1 MFIISTNQEHIVN
14 SSGALEFDSVP
25 SKLAIVGGGIIGLE
39 LGSVW
44 ARLGSEVTII
54 EVMEEFLPK
63 ADKRIAR
70 DVLRTLKDQGLNI
83 CLASEVIET
92 SSDSEGVRV
101 RYKQKDEFLDIEVD
115 KLIVAVGRKPNIEN
129 LGLEKL
135 GVNLNEGVV
144 VVDEYQ
150 KTNISNVYAIGD
162 VTDRLNLTPVAIRET
177 ASLLLTLFSRTNQRY
192 QTIIWFP
199 RPFLLSLR

>member
-70 DVLRTLKDQGLNI
+70 DVLN
-83 CLASEVIET
+83 EE
-92 SSDSEGVRV
+92 
-101 RYKQKDEFLDIEVD
+101 DE
-115 KLIVAVGRKPNIEN
+115 KGIVEI
-129 LGLEKL
+129 L
-135 GVNLNEGVV
+135 GVDQDKIDNA
-144 VVDEYQ
+144 
-150 KTNISNVYAIGD
+150 ISRIESMVFEPEIG
-162 VTDRLNLTPVAIRET
+162 RASCRE
-177 ASLLLTLFSRTNQRY
+177 RV
-192 QTIIWFP
+192 
-199 RPFLLSLR
+199 